1 MNKSWL
7 LAILGISLFLLTVQK
22 AHELCALEPYFKA
35 ERSIKLSHFQ
45 DARKEVSKED
55 LELLKLW
62 ESIITG
68 RSAPLS
74 KWMKERYKM
83 LGLNHLFT
91 PSGFH
96 ISAVLFPFMKL
107 LKNNLHQLGLLIVL
121 GFGIMFLPGL
131 GALKRMILI
140 KSHQKVLGLHLGFV
154 VALMIDMFFGSF
166 QNGVLS
172 FTYSF
177 LFIGIIYSGLE
188 GLGLIIWFFIAQ
200 IILAYF
206 QGTDI
211 SPLLIIFSPIV
222 NLAFSVAMPVLFLF
236 SYPLWGWQLHSGIF
250 ILKLLQYP
258 IDLFM
263 YVSQFVPRF
272 EIHSGAILLIAFILF
287 KRWKLS
293 LVLLVVFSFSLNLD
307 RQKSPGLPKEFV
319 SQGLTIKTV
328 YSEKEVKIYKSDG
341 ICRMKLVRGFWWKN
355 CSPRRKS
362 SRKKLKKLS
371 YPS

>member
-1 MNKSWL
+1 
-7 LAILGISLFLLTVQK
+7 
-22 AHELCALEPYFKA
+22 
-35 ERSIKLSHFQ
+35 
-45 DARKEVSKED
+45 
-55 LELLKLW
+55 
-62 ESIITG
+62 
-68 RSAPLS
+68 
-74 KWMKERYKM
+74 M

-140 KSHQKVLGLHLGFV
+140 KSHQKILGLHLGFV
-154 VALMIDMFFGSF
+154 VALLIDMFFGSF
-166 QNGVLS
+166 QNGALS

-211 SPLLIIFSPIV
+211 SPLLILFSPIV
-222 NLAFSVAMPVLFLF
+222 NLAFGVAMPVLFLLSF
-236 SYPLWGWQLHSGIF
+236 PLWGWQLHSGIF

-263 YVSQFVPRF
+263 YVSQFFPRF
-272 EIHSGAILLIAFILF
+272 EIHSGALLLIALILF

-293 LVLLVVFSFSLNLD
+293 LALLCVFSFSLNLD
-307 RQKSPGLPKEFV
+307 RQKSPQLPKEFV
-319 SQGLTIKTV
+319 SQGATIKTV
-328 YSEKEVKIYKSDG
+328 YSETEVKIYKSDG
-341 ICRMKLVRGFWWKN
+341 ICRMKLVRGFWWEN

>member
-7 LAILGISLFLLTVQK
+7 LAILAISLFLLSVQK
-22 AHELCALEPYFKA
+22 SHELRAISPYFKA
-35 ERSIKLSHFQ
+35 ERTIKLQHFQ
-45 DARKEVSKED
+45 EARKHISKED

-74 KWMKERYKM
+74 QWMKERYKM

-96 ISAVLFPFMKL
+96 ISAVLFPFMKI
-107 LKNNLHQLGLLIVL
+107 LKNNLHQLALLLFL

-131 GALKRMILI
+131 SALKRMILI
-140 KSHQKVLGLHLGFV
+140 KSHQKVLGLHLGFI
-154 VALMIDMFFGSF
+154 VALILDVFFGSF

-206 QGTDI
+206 QGSDI
-211 SPLLIIFSPIV
+211 SPLLIFFSPIV
-222 NLAFSVAMPVLFLF
+222 NLAFGIAMPILFLF
-236 SYPLWGWQLHSGIF
+236 SFPLWGWQLHTGIF
-250 ILKLLQYP
+250 LLKILQYP

-263 YVSQFVPRF
+263 TLSQFVPRL
-272 EIHSGAILLIAFILF
+272 EIHSGAIFLIGLILF
-287 KRWKLS
+287 RRWKLS
-293 LVLLVVFSFSLNLD
+293 LGLLCLFSFSLNLD
-307 RQKSPGLPKEFV
+307 RQRSPGLPKEFV
-319 SQGLTIKTV
+319 PNGKTIKTV
-328 YSEKEVKIYKSDG
+328 YLEKEIKIYKSDG
-341 ICRMKLVRGFWWKN
+341 ICRMKLVRGFWWEN
-355 CSPRRKS
+355 CSPRRES